1 MNGYFFTASVTRSQH
16 LGPERTVCTC
26 SIVCADNADAAR
38 KRFEELLRAQPEGE
52 IPTRTQINKLVA
64 AQFVEQLLTETGF
77 VPMDWA
83 RIAREAQA
91 NLESI
96 SADDFEQGYWV
107 DVNAVLQ
114 PSSDIEALRADLPE
128 DIGSGL
134 NWAGDKQFLFLLS
147 VLSPP
152 PPAPP
157 ESWEEPEAGAAEAG
171 QPAEETAG
179 ESAFGLVDPEAD
191 FPELVDKEVAV
202 MIRARNSAVAAWLWR
217 KYAPDASLAG
227 NPIRIDPWCGV
238 VGLEGEADPDIA
250 IAACTK
256 AIELNPEDAS
266 AYFDRGS
273 AKCAKEDFDGAIAD
287 YTKAVELKPDDEK
300 ACFARGYAKQM
311 KGDMDG
317 AIADYGKAIELKPNY
332 AGACFGRGVAK
343 KSKGDM
349 AGAVADYGKAIEL
362 NPQFVS
368 ARYSRGCLRYDARE
382 FQDALVDFRG
392 VIELQPITDFAD
404 FVRFRVWLIRVRL
417 GETEAAN
424 AELLTYLS
432 GRTTGNADDWAYKIG
447 QFLAGQLSESE
458 LLAAAKNN
466 KSKTEAGQF
475 CEAYFY
481 AGSKHLFAGDKS
493 AAADCFQKSIAT
505 GAKTYLGYD
514 SAAAELKFLKASSP
528 AP

>member
-191 FPELVDKEVAV
+191 FPELAAKEAAAL
-202 MIRARNSAVAAWLWR
+202 IRARNSAVAAWLWR
-217 KYAPDASLAG
+217 KYAAETELAG
-227 NPIRIDPWCGV
+227 NPIRIDPWFGV
-238 VGLEGEADPDIA
+238 MGPEAKDNPDAAKADDAKALE
-250 IAACTK
+250 
-256 AIELNPEDAS
+256 PEPKDA
-266 AYFDRGS
+266 
-273 AKCAKEDFDGAIAD
+273 
-287 YTKAVELKPDDEK
+287 P
-300 ACFARGYAKQM
+300 
-311 KGDMDG
+311 
-317 AIADYGKAIELKPNY
+317 
-332 AGACFGRGVAK
+332 AK
-343 KSKGDM
+343 KD
-349 AGAVADYGKAIEL
+349 
-362 NPQFVS
+362 P
-368 ARYSRGCLRYDARE
+368 
-382 FQDALVDFRG
+382 
-392 VIELQPITDFAD
+392 P
-404 FVRFRVWLIRVRL
+404 
-417 GETEAAN
+417 
-424 AELLTYLS
+424 
-432 GRTTGNADDWAYKIG
+432 
-447 QFLAGQLSESE
+447 
-458 LLAAAKNN
+458 
-466 KSKTEAGQF
+466 
-475 CEAYFY
+475 
-481 AGSKHLFAGDKS
+481 
-493 AAADCFQKSIAT
+493 
-505 GAKTYLGYD
+505 
-514 SAAAELKFLKASSP
+514 
-528 AP
+528 